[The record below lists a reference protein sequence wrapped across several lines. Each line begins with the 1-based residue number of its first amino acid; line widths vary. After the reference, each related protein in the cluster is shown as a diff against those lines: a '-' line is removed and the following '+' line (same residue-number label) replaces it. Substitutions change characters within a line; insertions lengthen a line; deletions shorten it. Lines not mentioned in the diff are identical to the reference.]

1 MSRTAYKENV
11 TMSDSIFNSPRI
23 VNDLVYKTLIESTLA
38 IPWSIDWETKTFSY
52 IGPQIEK
59 VLGWKQDSWRT
70 VEDWAMRMHENDRAW
85 VVDFCV
91 AQSISG
97 VDHEAD
103 YRALTSNGEYIWI
116 RDVVHVVR
124 KPDGEVDSLVGFMF
138 DISERKR
145 QEQEL
150 ETLKKQLEEYSYQDG
165 LTGIANRRFFE
176 DSYQR
181 EWLNAQREQKPLTLM
196 LLDIDYF
203 KQYNDY
209 NGHILGDACLK
220 QIAQILKKS
229 VSRPR
234 DLVARFGGEEFVLVL
249 PDTSQA
255 SAIEMVERILQSI
268 RTADICHS
276 SSPLDQRLSVSLGV
290 KTIIPTQKND
300 KMAFLKE
307 VDQNLYLAKEQG
319 RNGYVIQDA
328 ADVQHLNSY

>member
-1 MSRTAYKENV
+1 
-11 TMSDSIFNSPRI
+11 MSDSIFNSPRI

-103 YRALTSNGEYIWI
+103 YRALTINGEYIWI

-138 DISERKR
+138 DISERKK

-181 EWLNAQREQKPLTLM
+181 EWLNAQREQQPLTLI

-203 KQYNDY
+203 KQYNDH
-209 NGHILGDACLK
+209 NGHLLGDACLK

-234 DLVARFGGEEFVLVL
+234 DLVARFGGEEFVLIL
-249 PDTSQA
+249 PDTTQA
-255 SAIEMVERILQSI
+255 SAIEVVERILQSI

-307 VDQNLYLAKEQG
+307 VDQNLYLAKERG

-328 ADVQHLNSY
+328 EDVQHLNSY

>member
-1 MSRTAYKENV
+1 
-11 TMSDSIFNSPRI
+11 MSDSIFNSPRI

-103 YRALTSNGEYIWI
+103 YRALTINGEYIWI

-124 KPDGEVDSLVGFMF
+124 KPNGEVDSLVGFMF
-138 DISERKR
+138 DISERKK

-181 EWLNAQREQKPLTLM
+181 EWLNAQREQQPLTLI

-203 KQYNDY
+203 KQYNDH

-234 DLVARFGGEEFVLVL
+234 DLVARFGGEEFVLIL

-255 SAIEMVERILQSI
+255 SAIEVVERILQSI

-307 VDQNLYLAKEQG
+307 VDQNLYLAKERG

-328 ADVQHLNSY
+328 EDVQHLNSY

>member
-1 MSRTAYKENV
+1 
-11 TMSDSIFNSPRI
+11 MSDSIFSSPRI

-38 IPWSIDWETKTFSY
+38 IPWSIDWSTKKFSY

-103 YRALTSNGEYIWI
+103 YRALTINGEYIWI

-138 DISERKR
+138 DISERKK

-181 EWLNAQREQKPLTLM
+181 EWLNAQREQQPLTIM

-234 DLVARFGGEEFVLVL
+234 DLVARFGGEEFVLIL

-255 SAIEMVERILQSI
+255 SAIEVVERILQSI

-300 KMAFLKE
+300 KMTFLNE

-328 ADVQHLNSY
+328 EDVQHLNSY

>member
-1 MSRTAYKENV
+1 
-11 TMSDSIFNSPRI
+11 MSDSIFNSPRI

-38 IPWSIDWETKTFSY
+38 IPWSIDWETKKFSY

-103 YRALTSNGEYIWI
+103 YRALTINGEYIWI

-138 DISERKR
+138 DISERKK

-181 EWLNAQREQKPLTLM
+181 EWLNAQREQQPLTIM

-203 KQYNDY
+203 KQYNDH

-234 DLVARFGGEEFVLVL
+234 DLVARFGGEEFVLIL

-255 SAIEMVERILQSI
+255 SEIEVVERILQSI

-300 KMAFLKE
+300 KMTFLNE

-319 RNGYVIQDA
+319 RNGYVIQNA
-328 ADVQHLNSY
+328 EHVQHLNSY

>member
-1 MSRTAYKENV
+1 
-11 TMSDSIFNSPRI
+11 MSDSIFSSPRI

-38 IPWSIDWETKTFSY
+38 IPWSIDWGTKKFSY

-70 VEDWAMRMHENDRAW
+70 VEDWAMRMHEKDRAW

-103 YRALTSNGEYIWI
+103 YRALTINGEYIWI

-124 KPDGEVDSLVGFMF
+124 KPNGEVDSLVGFMF
-138 DISERKR
+138 DISERKK

-150 ETLKKQLEEYSYQDG
+150 E
-165 LTGIANRRFFE
+165 
-176 DSYQR
+176 
-181 EWLNAQREQKPLTLM
+181 
-196 LLDIDYF
+196 
-203 KQYNDY
+203 
-209 NGHILGDACLK
+209 
-220 QIAQILKKS
+220 ILKKS

-234 DLVARFGGEEFVLVL
+234 DLVARFGGEEFVLIL
-249 PDTSQA
+249 PDTTQA
-255 SAIEMVERILQSI
+255 SAIEVVERILQSI

-276 SSPLDQRLSVSLGV
+276 TSPLDQRLSVSLGV

-328 ADVQHLNSY
+328 EHVQHLNSY

>member
-1 MSRTAYKENV
+1 
-11 TMSDSIFNSPRI
+11 MSDSIFSSPRI

-103 YRALTSNGEYIWI
+103 YRALTINGEYIWI

-124 KPDGEVDSLVGFMF
+124 KPNGEVDGLVGFMF
-138 DISERKR
+138 DISERKK

-150 ETLKKQLEEYSYQDG
+150 ETLKKQLEEYSYKDG

-181 EWLNAQREQKPLTLM
+181 EWLNAQREQQPLTIM

-229 VSRPR
+229 LSRPR
-234 DLVARFGGEEFVLVL
+234 DLVARFGGEEFVLIL

-255 SAIEMVERILQSI
+255 SAIEVVERILQSI

-328 ADVQHLNSY
+328 EDVQHLNSY

>member
-1 MSRTAYKENV
+1 MW
-11 TMSDSIFNSPRI
+11 DH
-23 VNDLVYKTLIESTLA
+23 L
-38 IPWSIDWETKTFSY
+38 
-52 IGPQIEK
+52 
-59 VLGWKQDSWRT
+59 
-70 VEDWAMRMHENDRAW
+70 WAMRMHENDRAW

-103 YRALTSNGEYIWI
+103 YRALTINGEYIWI

-138 DISERKR
+138 DISERKK

-181 EWLNAQREQKPLTLM
+181 EWLNAQREQQPLTLM

-220 QIAQILKKS
+220 QIAQLLKKS

-234 DLVARFGGEEFVLVL
+234 DLVARFGGEEFVLIL

-255 SAIEMVERILQSI
+255 SAIEVVERILQSI

-300 KMAFLKE
+300 KMTFLNE

-328 ADVQHLNSY
+328 EHVQHLNSY

>member
-1 MSRTAYKENV
+1 
-11 TMSDSIFNSPRI
+11 MSDSIFSSPRI

-38 IPWSIDWETKTFSY
+38 IPWSIDWETKKFSY

-103 YRALTSNGEYIWI
+103 YRALTINGEYIWI

-138 DISERKR
+138 DISERKK

-181 EWLNAQREQKPLTLM
+181 EWLNAQREQQPLTLM

-220 QIAQILKKS
+220 QIAQLLKKS

-234 DLVARFGGEEFVLVL
+234 DLVARFGGEEFVLIL
-249 PDTSQA
+249 PDTTQA
-255 SAIEMVERILQSI
+255 SAIEVVERILQSI

-300 KMAFLKE
+300 KMTFLNE
-307 VDQNLYLAKEQG
+307 VDQNLYLAKERG

-328 ADVQHLNSY
+328 EDVQHLNSY

>member
-1 MSRTAYKENV
+1 
-11 TMSDSIFNSPRI
+11 MSDSIFSSPRI

-38 IPWSIDWETKTFSY
+38 IPWSIDWSTKKFSY

-103 YRALTSNGEYIWI
+103 YRALTINGEYIWI

-138 DISERKR
+138 DISERKK

-181 EWLNAQREQKPLTLM
+181 EWLNAQREQQPLTIM

-234 DLVARFGGEEFVLVL
+234 DLVARFGGEEFVLIL

-255 SAIEMVERILQSI
+255 SAIEVVERILQSI

-300 KMAFLKE
+300 KMTFLNE

-328 ADVQHLNSY
+328 EHVQHLNSY

>member
-1 MSRTAYKENV
+1 
-11 TMSDSIFNSPRI
+11 MSDSIFNSPRI

-103 YRALTSNGEYIWI
+103 YRALTINGEYIWI

-138 DISERKR
+138 DISERKK

-181 EWLNAQREQKPLTLM
+181 EWLNAQREQQPLTLI

-203 KQYNDY
+203 KQYNDH
-209 NGHILGDACLK
+209 NGHLLGDACLK

-234 DLVARFGGEEFVLVL
+234 DLVARFGGEEFVLIL
-249 PDTSQA
+249 PDTTQA
-255 SAIEMVERILQSI
+255 SAIEVVERILQSI

-290 KTIIPTQKND
+290 KTITPTQKND

-307 VDQNLYLAKEQG
+307 VDQNLYLAKERG

-328 ADVQHLNSY
+328 EDVQHLNSY

>member
-1 MSRTAYKENV
+1 
-11 TMSDSIFNSPRI
+11 MSDSIFNSPRI

-103 YRALTSNGEYIWI
+103 YRALTINGEYIWI

-138 DISERKR
+138 DISERKK

-181 EWLNAQREQKPLTLM
+181 EWLNAQREQQPLTLM

-220 QIAQILKKS
+220 QIAQLLKKS

-234 DLVARFGGEEFVLVL
+234 DLVARFGGEEFVLIL
-249 PDTSQA
+249 PDTTQA
-255 SAIEMVERILQSI
+255 SAIEVVERILQSI

-328 ADVQHLNSY
+328 EDVQHLNSY

>member
-1 MSRTAYKENV
+1 
-11 TMSDSIFNSPRI
+11 MSDSIFNSPRI

-103 YRALTSNGEYIWI
+103 YRALTINGEYIWI

-150 ETLKKQLEEYSYQDG
+150 EMLKKQLEEYSYQDG

-176 DSYQR
+176 DCYQR

-220 QIAQILKKS
+220 QIAQLLKKN

-234 DLVARFGGEEFVLVL
+234 DLVARFGGEEFILVL
-249 PDTSQA
+249 PDTSQDA
-255 SAIEMVERILQSI
+255 AIEIVERILQSI

-290 KTIIPTQKND
+290 KTIVPMFNHD
-300 KMAFLKE
+300 KMTFLKE

-319 RNGYVIQDA
+319 RNGYVIQDESA
-328 ADVQHLNSY
+328 VQHLTYY

>member
-1 MSRTAYKENV
+1 
-11 TMSDSIFNSPRI
+11 MSDSIFNSPRI

-234 DLVARFGGEEFVLVL
+234 DLVARFGGEEFVLIL

-255 SAIEMVERILQSI
+255 SAIEVVERILQSI

>member
-1 MSRTAYKENV
+1 
-11 TMSDSIFNSPRI
+11 MSDSIFSSPRI

-38 IPWSIDWETKTFSY
+38 IPWSIDWGTKTFSY

-103 YRALTSNGEYIWI
+103 YRALTINGEYIWI

-138 DISERKR
+138 DISERKK

-181 EWLNAQREQKPLTLM
+181 EWLNAQREQQPLTIM

-234 DLVARFGGEEFVLVL
+234 DLVARFGGEEFVLIL

-255 SAIEMVERILQSI
+255 SAIEVVERILQSI

-300 KMAFLKE
+300 KMTFLNE

-328 ADVQHLNSY
+328 EHVQHLNSY

>member
-1 MSRTAYKENV
+1 
-11 TMSDSIFNSPRI
+11 MSDSIFNSPRI

-38 IPWSIDWETKTFSY
+38 IPWSIDWETKKFSY

-103 YRALTSNGEYIWI
+103 YRALTINGEYIWI

-138 DISERKR
+138 DISERKK

-181 EWLNAQREQKPLTLM
+181 EWLNAQREQQPLTIM

-203 KQYNDY
+203 KQYNDH
-209 NGHILGDACLK
+209 NGHLLGDACLK

-234 DLVARFGGEEFVLVL
+234 DLVARFGGEEFVLIL

-255 SAIEMVERILQSI
+255 SAIEVVERILQSI

-300 KMAFLKE
+300 KMTFLNE

-328 ADVQHLNSY
+328 EHVQHLNSY

>member
-1 MSRTAYKENV
+1 MSY
-11 TMSDSIFNSPRI
+11 SIFSSPRI

-38 IPWSIDWETKTFSY
+38 IPWSIDWSTKKFSY

-103 YRALTSNGEYIWI
+103 YRALTINGEYIWI

-124 KPDGEVDSLVGFMF
+124 KPNGEVDSLVGFMF
-138 DISERKR
+138 DISERKK

-150 ETLKKQLEEYSYQDG
+150 EILKKKLEEYSYQDG
-165 LTGIANRRFFE
+165 LTEIANRRFFE

-181 EWLNAQREQKPLTLM
+181 EWLNAQREQQPLTLI

-203 KQYNDY
+203 KQYNDH
-209 NGHILGDACLK
+209 NGHLLGDACLK

-234 DLVARFGGEEFVLVL
+234 DLVARFGGEEFILIL
-249 PDTSQA
+249 PDTTQA
-255 SAIEMVERILQSI
+255 SAIEVVERILQSI

-276 SSPLDQRLSVSLGV
+276 TSPLDQRLSVSLGV

-307 VDQNLYLAKEQG
+307 VDQNLYLAKERG

-328 ADVQHLNSY
+328 EDVQHLNSY

>member
-1 MSRTAYKENV
+1 
-11 TMSDSIFNSPRI
+11 MSDSIFNSPRI

-103 YRALTSNGEYIWI
+103 YRALTINGEYIWI

-138 DISERKR
+138 DISERKK

-181 EWLNAQREQKPLTLM
+181 EWLNAQREQQPLTIM

-234 DLVARFGGEEFVLVL
+234 DLVARFGGEEFVLIL

-255 SAIEMVERILQSI
+255 SAIEVVERILQSI

-300 KMAFLKE
+300 KMVFLKE

-328 ADVQHLNSY
+328 EDVQHLNSY

>member
-1 MSRTAYKENV
+1 
-11 TMSDSIFNSPRI
+11 MSDSIFNSPRI

-124 KPDGEVDSLVGFMF
+124 KPNGEVDSLVGFMF
-138 DISERKR
+138 DISERKK

-181 EWLNAQREQKPLTLM
+181 EWLNAQREQQPLTIM

-203 KQYNDY
+203 KQYNDH
-209 NGHILGDACLK
+209 NGHLLGDACLK

-234 DLVARFGGEEFVLVL
+234 DLVARFGGEEFVLIL

-255 SAIEMVERILQSI
+255 SAIEVVERILQSI

-328 ADVQHLNSY
+328 EDVQHLNSY

>member
-1 MSRTAYKENV
+1 
-11 TMSDSIFNSPRI
+11 MSDSIFNSPRI

-103 YRALTSNGEYIWI
+103 YRALTINGEYIWI

-138 DISERKR
+138 DISERKK

-181 EWLNAQREQKPLTLM
+181 EWLNAQREQQPLTLI

-203 KQYNDY
+203 KQYNDH
-209 NGHILGDACLK
+209 NGHLLGDACLK

-234 DLVARFGGEEFVLVL
+234 DLVARFGGEEFVLIL

-255 SAIEMVERILQSI
+255 SAIEVVERILQSI

-307 VDQNLYLAKEQG
+307 VDQNLYLAKERG

-328 ADVQHLNSY
+328 EDVQHLNSY

>member
-1 MSRTAYKENV
+1 
-11 TMSDSIFNSPRI
+11 MSDSIFNSPRI

-91 AQSISG
+91 AQSSSG

-103 YRALTSNGEYIWI
+103 YRALTINGEYIWI

-138 DISERKR
+138 DISERKK

-181 EWLNAQREQKPLTLM
+181 EWLNAQREQQPLTLM

-220 QIAQILKKS
+220 QIAQLLKKS

-234 DLVARFGGEEFVLVL
+234 DLVARFGGEEFVLIL

-255 SAIEMVERILQSI
+255 SAIEVVERILQSI

-300 KMAFLKE
+300 KIAFLKE

-328 ADVQHLNSY
+328 EDVQHLNSY

>member
-1 MSRTAYKENV
+1 
-11 TMSDSIFNSPRI
+11 MSDSIFNSPRI

-103 YRALTSNGEYIWI
+103 YRALTINGEYIWI

-138 DISERKR
+138 DISERKK

-181 EWLNAQREQKPLTLM
+181 EWLNAQREQQPLTIM

-203 KQYNDY
+203 KQYNDH
-209 NGHILGDACLK
+209 NGHLLGDACLK

-234 DLVARFGGEEFVLVL
+234 DLVARFGGEEFVLIL
-249 PDTSQA
+249 PDTTQA
-255 SAIEMVERILQSI
+255 SAIEVVERILQSI

-276 SSPLDQRLSVSLGV
+276 TSPLDQRLSVSLGV

-307 VDQNLYLAKEQG
+307 VDQNLYLAKERG

-328 ADVQHLNSY
+328 EDVQHLNSY

>member
-1 MSRTAYKENV
+1 
-11 TMSDSIFNSPRI
+11 MSDSIFNSPRI

-181 EWLNAQREQKPLTLM
+181 EWLNAQREQQPLTLM

-234 DLVARFGGEEFVLVL
+234 DLVARFGGEEFVLIL

-255 SAIEMVERILQSI
+255 SAIEVVERILQSI

>member
-1 MSRTAYKENV
+1 
-11 TMSDSIFNSPRI
+11 MSDSIFNSPRI

-103 YRALTSNGEYIWI
+103 YRALTINGEYIWI

-138 DISERKR
+138 DISERKK

-181 EWLNAQREQKPLTLM
+181 EWLNAQREQQPLTIM

-255 SAIEMVERILQSI
+255 SAIEVVERILQSI

>member
-1 MSRTAYKENV
+1 
-11 TMSDSIFNSPRI
+11 MSDSIFSSPRI

-103 YRALTSNGEYIWI
+103 YRALTINGEYIWI

-138 DISERKR
+138 DISERKK

-181 EWLNAQREQKPLTLM
+181 EWLNAQREQQPLTLM

-220 QIAQILKKS
+220 QIAQLLKKS

-234 DLVARFGGEEFVLVL
+234 DLVARFGGEEFVLIL

-255 SAIEMVERILQSI
+255 SAIEVVERILQSI

-300 KMAFLKE
+300 KMTFLNE

-319 RNGYVIQDA
+319 RNGYVIQNA
-328 ADVQHLNSY
+328 EHVQHLNSY

>member
-1 MSRTAYKENV
+1 
-11 TMSDSIFNSPRI
+11 MSDSIFNSPRI

-103 YRALTSNGEYIWI
+103 YRALTINGEYIWI

-138 DISERKR
+138 DISERKK

-181 EWLNAQREQKPLTLM
+181 EWLNAQREQQPLTIM

-234 DLVARFGGEEFVLVL
+234 DLVARFGGEEFVLIL

-255 SAIEMVERILQSI
+255 SAIEVVERILQSI

-276 SSPLDQRLSVSLGV
+276 TSPLDQRLSVSLGV

-307 VDQNLYLAKEQG
+307 VDQNLYLAKERG

-328 ADVQHLNSY
+328 EDVQHLNSY

>member
-1 MSRTAYKENV
+1 
-11 TMSDSIFNSPRI
+11 MSDSIFSSPRI

-70 VEDWAMRMHENDRAW
+70 VEDWAMRMHEKDRAW

-91 AQSISG
+91 SQSISG

-103 YRALTSNGEYIWI
+103 YRALTINGEYIWI

-138 DISERKR
+138 DISERKK

-181 EWLNAQREQKPLTLM
+181 EWLNAQREQQPLTIM

-234 DLVARFGGEEFVLVL
+234 DLVARFGGEEFVLIL

-255 SAIEMVERILQSI
+255 SAIEVVERILQSI

-300 KMAFLKE
+300 KMTFLNE

-328 ADVQHLNSY
+328 EDVQHLNSY

>member
-1 MSRTAYKENV
+1 
-11 TMSDSIFNSPRI
+11 MSDSIFNSPRI

-103 YRALTSNGEYIWI
+103 YRAMTINGEYIWI

-138 DISERKR
+138 DISERKK

-181 EWLNAQREQKPLTLM
+181 EWLNAQREQQPLTIM

-234 DLVARFGGEEFVLVL
+234 DLVARFGGEEFILIL
-249 PDTSQA
+249 PDTTQA
-255 SAIEMVERILQSI
+255 SAIEVVERILQSI

-307 VDQNLYLAKEQG
+307 VDQNLYLAKERG

-328 ADVQHLNSY
+328 EDVQHLNSY

>member
-1 MSRTAYKENV
+1 
-11 TMSDSIFNSPRI
+11 MSDSIFNSPRI

-103 YRALTSNGEYIWI
+103 YRALTINGEYIWI

-138 DISERKR
+138 DISERKK

-181 EWLNAQREQKPLTLM
+181 EWLNAQREQQPLTLI

-209 NGHILGDACLK
+209 NGHLLGDACLK
-220 QIAQILKKS
+220 QIAQLLKKS

-234 DLVARFGGEEFVLVL
+234 DLVARFGGEEFVLIL
-249 PDTSQA
+249 PDTTQA
-255 SAIEMVERILQSI
+255 SAIEVVERILQSI

-328 ADVQHLNSY
+328 EDVQHLNSY